1 MASRADDLR
10 FRDLLNERLGPEAT
24 NALLERLPAMPAHD
38 LATKHDLAELRGEL
52 LDKLGELKGE
62 IGTVRGEIG
71 TVRGELGTLR
81 GEFGEL
87 RGEFGELRAEIAD
100 KMRIQTW
107 YMAGVMLTGIGTTAG
122 VVAAIVA

>member
-87 RGEFGELRAEIAD
+87 RAEIAD